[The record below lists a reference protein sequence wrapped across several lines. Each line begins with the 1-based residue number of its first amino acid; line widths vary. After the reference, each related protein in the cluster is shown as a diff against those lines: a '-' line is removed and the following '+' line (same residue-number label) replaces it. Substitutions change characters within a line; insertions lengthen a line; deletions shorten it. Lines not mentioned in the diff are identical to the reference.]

1 MFIMEYKKIT
11 YFFNFLLNKM
21 KLFVL
26 YLSAIL
32 FTLIPFVS
40 IANNIRQDIQN
51 KTNSFDSAITSYSQ
65 YLQNI

>member
-1 MFIMEYKKIT
+1 
-11 YFFNFLLNKM
+11 M

-26 YLSAIL
+26 YLSAIVL
-32 FTLIPFVS
+32 TLIPFVS
-40 IANNIRQDIQN
+40 IANNIKQDIQN